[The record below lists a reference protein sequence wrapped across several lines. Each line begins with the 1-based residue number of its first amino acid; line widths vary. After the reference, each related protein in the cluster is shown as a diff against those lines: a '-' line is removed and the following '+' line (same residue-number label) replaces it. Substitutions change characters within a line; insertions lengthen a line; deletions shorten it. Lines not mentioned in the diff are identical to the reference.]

1 MGGWG
6 GSEVSGP
13 IILFH
18 IEISFQRREQ
28 EAAPIA
34 CLSPSRGTTRPGRRT
49 VEVLNTPV
57 KETFTLEV
65 AGKENFTLEVANN
78 PVKEV
83 VDEEVSTIP
92 LSPIKMVSLKNSR

>member
-1 MGGWG
+1 M
-6 GSEVSGP
+6 
-13 IILFH
+13 
-18 IEISFQRREQ
+18 
-28 EAAPIA
+28 
-34 CLSPSRGTTRPGRRT
+34 
-49 VEVLNTPV
+49 EVLNTPV

-65 AGKENFTLEVANN
+65 AGKENFTLANN

>member
-1 MGGWG
+1 M
-6 GSEVSGP
+6 
-13 IILFH
+13 
-18 IEISFQRREQ
+18 
-28 EAAPIA
+28 
-34 CLSPSRGTTRPGRRT
+34 TRPGRRT

-57 KETFTLEV
+57 KENFTLEV

-83 VDEEVSTIP
+83 VDEEVSAIP

>member
-1 MGGWG
+1 M
-6 GSEVSGP
+6 
-13 IILFH
+13 
-18 IEISFQRREQ
+18 
-28 EAAPIA
+28 
-34 CLSPSRGTTRPGRRT
+34 
-49 VEVLNTPV
+49 EVLNTPV

-65 AGKENFTLEVANN
+65 AGKENFN

>member
-1 MGGWG
+1 MMKTFQNTGSSWKGGNWLKY
-6 GSEVSGP
+6 S
-13 IILFH
+13 LH
-18 IEISFQRREQ
+18 RKEQ
-28 EAAPIA
+28 GAAPIA

-65 AGKENFTLEVANN
+65 ANN
-78 PVKEV
+78 SVKEM
-83 VDEEVSTIP
+83 VDEEVSAIP